1 MIQDDNDGGVRQEE
15 EEDGKEEK
23 EDGKEI
29 SLLDRWS
36 ICSLY
41 NLYLPPYLP
50 PCFVQLFI
58 HLHNPPPRMTLLD
71 KHVSLGSQAYI
82 VAVIACSIT
91 FEAWA
96 SAALSPFQ
104 VCME

>member
-1 MIQDDNDGGVRQEE
+1 MLSPLIA
-15 EEDGKEEK
+15 
-23 EDGKEI
+23 
-29 SLLDRWS
+29 
-36 ICSLY
+36 
-41 NLYLPPYLP
+41 
-50 PCFVQLFI
+50 QLFI
-58 HLHNPPPRMTLLD
+58 YLRHNPPPRMTLLD